1 MEYEKSE
8 VSMGFKKWMKVCED
22 KTKVTYAITLNY
34 VVPLRVHTHTHV
46 CTIQFLAQNQI
57 WLISKFENFV

>member
-1 MEYEKSE
+1 
-8 VSMGFKKWMKVCED
+8 
-22 KTKVTYAITLNY
+22 LNY